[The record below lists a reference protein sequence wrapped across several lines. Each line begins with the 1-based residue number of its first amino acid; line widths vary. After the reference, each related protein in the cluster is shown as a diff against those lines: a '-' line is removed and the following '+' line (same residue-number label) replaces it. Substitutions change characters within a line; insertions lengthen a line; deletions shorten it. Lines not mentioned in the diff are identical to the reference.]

1 MEGLA
6 NTGIHQE
13 SDKDPLRH
21 RNARWQHREGKQPT
35 RISSKSTNSS
45 FWGKLNCRSPAIH
58 ISTTDACN
66 LNQRGAPQQ
75 SQALSLLQRAP
86 QSPYD
91 CIIPDREF
99 TLGPTHTPEPR
110 LQQHSAILRA
120 KPPPGDIMLWAK
132 QPLHF
137 HMPRST
143 LTSSYIHPE
152 GYSITK
158 PAGINN
164 AAVSPTSEPMLF
176 ITRQKG
182 GCLAHQEGCPQDIG
196 N

>member
-1 MEGLA
+1 MQDGSIEKGSSQPGLA
-6 NTGIHQE
+6 QSQQTPHFGEN
-13 SDKDPLRH
+13 
-21 RNARWQHREGKQPT
+21 
-35 RISSKSTNSS
+35 
-45 FWGKLNCRSPAIH
+45 LNCRSPAIH

-66 LNQRGAPQQ
+66 PNQRRAPQQ
-75 SQALSLLQRAP
+75 SQALSLLQRAAW
-86 QSPYD
+86 SPHD

-99 TLGPTHTPEPR
+99 TLGLTHTPEPR

-137 HMPRST
+137 HMPRSIM
-143 LTSSYIHPE
+143 TSSYIHSE
-152 GYSITK
+152 GYSIGK

-164 AAVSPTSEPMLF
+164 TAVSPASEPMLF
-176 ITRQKG
+176 TTPQEG
-182 GCLAHQEGCPQDIG
+182 ECLAHQGGCPQDSG